1 MLVEAKFAELYPEW
15 LDFIELE
22 ETKAAFVYIVGLA
35 ACARS
40 LSCHPQ
46 LKGENGP
53 VRDFRFFDM
62 EGKQYFS
69 FITNRKKP
77 LLFYFRAPAT
87 RSGRYS
93 FAALKA
99 EFHDANEPRS
109 EEWTV
114 PLRSV
119 SDVQRLWSML
129 EIA

>member
-1 MLVEAKFAELYPEW
+1 LYPEW

-69 FITNRKKP
+69 FITNRKPGDSVGP
-77 LLFYFRAPAT
+77 LF
-87 RSGRYS
+87 
-93 FAALKA
+93 
-99 EFHDANEPRS
+99 
-109 EEWTV
+109 
-114 PLRSV
+114 LRSSQGRISRCKRSAERRMDSAV
-119 SDVQRLWSML
+119 AKRFRCAAPVVH
-129 EIA
+129 A